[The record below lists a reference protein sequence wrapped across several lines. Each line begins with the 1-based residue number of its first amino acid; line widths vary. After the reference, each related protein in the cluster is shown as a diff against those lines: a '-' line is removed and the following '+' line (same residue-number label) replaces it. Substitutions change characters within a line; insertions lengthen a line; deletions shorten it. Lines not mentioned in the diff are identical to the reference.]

1 MAKKYTVTHCE
12 FCIDING
19 FCTCIDGTFISML
32 IGSSIMYLLDKRID
46 FHWIMDYIL
55 NKLIIFVG
63 DDGIHTKAN
72 LFLKNRVLTYG
83 SFFIA

>member
-1 MAKKYTVTHCE
+1 MDIS
-12 FCIDING
+12 FFNMLIDV
-19 FCTCIDGTFISML
+19 TFIYLL
-32 IGSSIMYLLDKRID
+32 IGSSIMYLVNMRID

-72 LFLKNRVLTYG
+72 LFLKNRALTYG
-83 SFFIA
+83 SFFIAYFVI